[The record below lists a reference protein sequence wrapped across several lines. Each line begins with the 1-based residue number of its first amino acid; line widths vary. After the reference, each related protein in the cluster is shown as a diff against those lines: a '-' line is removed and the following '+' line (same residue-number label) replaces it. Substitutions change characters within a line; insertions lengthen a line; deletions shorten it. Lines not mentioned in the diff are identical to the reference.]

1 MIQKLVFTLVLGITS
16 LLATNLEVQINECK
30 SGNVQSCYAAA
41 TALTTG
47 KNAENQE
54 KKTLGLDLMRKAC
67 KFGEEKACDA
77 LGENYYIDKHY
88 QAAKPYLINSCN
100 KGVMTACEAMGT
112 MYRDAQETK
121 QDDVL
126 SREFYEK
133 ACTLGSKDA
142 CINVGIMYKGGFGV
156 EKNRAMEKSF
166 YKKSCEL
173 KSKAGCDMF
182 QKMDNKDKGIE
193 EPGIWDTLKSLFN

>member
-77 LGENYYIDKHY
+77 LGDNYYIDKHY
-88 QAAKPYLINSCN
+88 QAAKPYLI
-100 KGVMTACEAMGT
+100 
-112 MYRDAQETK
+112 
-121 QDDVL
+121 
-126 SREFYEK
+126 
-133 ACTLGSKDA
+133 
-142 CINVGIMYKGGFGV
+142 
-156 EKNRAMEKSF
+156 
-166 YKKSCEL
+166 KSCMSMIFWIFMIKNGSLPVSFET
-173 KSKAGCDMF
+173 SSMF
-182 QKMDNKDKGIE
+182 I
-193 EPGIWDTLKSLFN
+193 PFLSA